1 MPITTTATDAYNAFL
16 ANQALP
22 EYAWPATAELQDAEM
37 RDYTALKVA
46 MLKEQAANQAIYQA
60 EGEANADAE
69 ATAIHDEMVAKGY
82 SGDGTLADFI
92 KLYTRPDINSSNSE
106 ALATSYF
113 NANEDFT
120 NHYRIHR
127 VEA

>member
-16 ANQALP
+16 ANQSSA
-22 EYAWPATAELQDAEM
+22 EYVWPATVEEQDAEM
-37 RDYTALKVA
+37 REYTALKVA

-60 EGEANADAE
+60 EAEANAAAE

-82 SGDGTLADFI
+82 SGNGTLADFI
-92 KLYTRPDINSSNSE
+92 KLFTRPGLNSSNSE
-106 ALATSYF
+106 ALATAYF

-127 VEA
+127 AEA